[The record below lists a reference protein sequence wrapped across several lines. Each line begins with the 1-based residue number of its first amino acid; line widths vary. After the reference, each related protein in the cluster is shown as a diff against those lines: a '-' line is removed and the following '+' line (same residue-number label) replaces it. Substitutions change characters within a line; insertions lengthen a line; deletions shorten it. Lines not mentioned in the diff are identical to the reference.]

1 MLANPLYF
9 FVLILAAAV
18 GASAQ
23 ADACVLACVQTAL
36 ANSTCTSLCVVVL
49 CLNFSI
55 SRSCHLHPQYRPR
68 LCLQQYE
75 LQTDGGQ
82 LPHCQLYRCGSADCP
97 STSTTRMR
105 QYVFSRKLY
114 FHNFSPLTRLPSFV
128 FYQYQQPYFQ
138 FDEIPL
144 LHFQVFQC
152 YRPHGTATVPHCCY
166 RYCGSCARGRLCVVK
181 APSDR
186 GPTLFAGGV
195 GRGWLRSMG
204 QLFSIVYPKD
214 PTFV

>member
-1 MLANPLYF
+1 MGNGLHSSLHRTIFFFSSTAMLANPLYF

-105 QYVFSRKLY
+105 QCVFPA
-114 FHNFSPLTRLPSFV
+114 N
-128 FYQYQQPYFQ
+128 
-138 FDEIPL
+138 
-144 LHFQVFQC
+144 
-152 YRPHGTATVPHCCY
+152 
-166 RYCGSCARGRLCVVK
+166 
-181 APSDR
+181 
-186 GPTLFAGGV
+186 
-195 GRGWLRSMG
+195 
-204 QLFSIVYPKD
+204 SISIILVR
-214 PTFV
+214 